1 MATITVTNS
10 RLNFD
15 ASSRKMFLTYT
26 VSLDSGEVYQSI
38 TVASNRQWCNVKNKT
53 VTVYQTEIELSN
65 NRTLEARD
73 AQVTI
78 TVTTSTGTYV
88 QMVVIHQDEF
98 KLYPIWANNVVR
110 VETLLNSVKYEVR
123 YNSETIYSGKAYVI
137 PNTNYVEIDMSKI
150 CASYLNSSLEG
161 IIDAPANYNTLNS
174 VKKFALYING
184 NLEGA
189 YMYYNSYTY
198 APTPEYLNLLGGE
211 TMLILSDPIRKVFDS
226 RQYIVYSLMNVLIK
240 SGGSGIPCYAYF
252 YNSKNERTE
261 VFGSLSVGIGYV
273 TMMKA
278 PEDAVAFEMY
288 GQKTPIKKT
297 CCKYCL
303 YYQNA
308 LGGWDS
314 FLIDGN
320 DKRTDKITSYNYIK
334 AVDNTTKSFGTK
346 KYMNTISTAYKL
358 HTDWLNDDEASRMHH
373 LLESTEVYLHNL
385 EDDTIIPV
393 NITNNSCE
401 FKTFTNNGKKKFN
414 YEINVELARTKVRQ

>member
-150 CASYLNSSLEG
+150 CSSYLSSSLEG
-161 IIDAPANYNTLNS
+161 IIDAPANYNKLDS
-174 VKKFALYING
+174 VKNFGLYIND

-211 TMLILSDPIRKVFDS
+211 TMLMLSDPIRKVFDS
-226 RQYIVYSLMNVLIK
+226 RQYIVNSFLCALSSVS
-240 SGGSGIPCYAYF
+240 SGYGGYAYF

-261 VFGSLSVGIGYV
+261 VFGSLSVGVGYV
-273 TMMKA
+273 TMMRA
-278 PEDAVAFEMY
+278 PEDAVAFEMH

-334 AVDNTTKSFGTK
+334 AIDNNTKSFGTK

-385 EDDTIIPV
+385 EDDTVIPV
-393 NITNNSCE
+393 NITNSSCE

>member
-150 CASYLNSSLEG
+150 CSSYLSSSLEG
-161 IIDAPANYNTLNS
+161 IIDAPANYNKLDS
-174 VKKFALYING
+174 VKNFGLYIND

-198 APTPEYLNLLGGE
+198 APTPEYLNLLSGDI
-211 TMLILSDPIRKVFDS
+211 MLILSDPIRKVFDS
-226 RQYIVYSLMNVLIK
+226 RQYIVNSFLCALSSVSSSY
-240 SGGSGIPCYAYF
+240 GGYAYF

-261 VFGSLSVGIGYV
+261 VFGSLSVGVGYT
-273 TMMKA
+273 TMMRV

-288 GQKTPIKKT
+288 GQKTPIKKS

-314 FLIDGN
+314 LLIDGN

-334 AVDNTTKSFGTK
+334 AIDNNTKSFGTK

>member
-38 TVASNRQWCNVKNKT
+38 TVVSNRQWCNVKNKT
-53 VTVYQTEIELSN
+53 IKVYQTEIELSN

-88 QMVVIHQDEF
+88 QMAVIHQDEF

-150 CASYLNSSLEG
+150 CSSYLSSSLEG
-161 IIDAPANYNTLNS
+161 IIDAPANYNKLDS
-174 VKKFALYING
+174 VKNFGLYIND

-198 APTPEYLNLLGGE
+198 EPTPEYLEQLGGE
-211 TMLILSDPIRKVFDS
+211 TMLMLSDPIRKVFDS
-226 RQYIVYSLMNVLIK
+226 KQYIVNSFLCALSSVSSSY
-240 SGGSGIPCYAYF
+240 GGYAYF

-261 VFGSLSVGIGYV
+261 VFGSLSVGVGYT
-273 TMMKA
+273 TMMRV

-320 DKRTDKITSYNYIK
+320 DKRSDKITSYNYIK
-334 AVDNTTKSFGTK
+334 AIDNNTKSFGTK

-385 EDDTIIPV
+385 EDDTVIPV

>member
-38 TVASNRQWCNVKNKT
+38 TVVSNRQWCNVKNKT

-88 QMVVIHQDEF
+88 QMAVIHQDEF

-150 CASYLNSSLEG
+150 CSSYLSSSLEG
-161 IIDAPANYNTLNS
+161 IIDAPANYNKLDS
-174 VKKFALYING
+174 VKNFGLYIND

-198 APTPEYLNLLGGE
+198 EPNPEYLEQLGGE
-211 TMLILSDPIRKVFDS
+211 TMLMLSDPIRKVFDS
-226 RQYIVYSLMNVLIK
+226 KQYIVNSFLCALSSVSSSY
-240 SGGSGIPCYAYF
+240 GGYAYF

-261 VFGSLSVGIGYV
+261 VFGSLSVGVGYV
-273 TMMKA
+273 TMMRV

-334 AVDNTTKSFGTK
+334 AIDNNTKSFGTK

-385 EDDTIIPV
+385 EDDTVIPV
-393 NITNNSCE
+393 NITNSSCE

>member
-1 MATITVTNS
+1 MATITVTNN

-15 ASSRKMFLTYT
+15 ASSRKLFLTYT
-26 VSLDSGEVYQSI
+26 VALDNNETFTSI
-38 TVASNRQWCNVKNKT
+38 NVVSDRQWCNVKNKT
-53 VTVYQTEIELSN
+53 ITSYQTEIELASN
-65 NRTLEARD
+65 RALEARE
-73 AQVTI
+73 ATI
-78 TVTTSTGTYV
+78 TISVTTSTKTYL
-88 QMVVIHQDEF
+88 QIAVIKQDEL
-98 KLYPIWANNVVR
+98 KLYPIWANNIVR
-110 VETLLNSVKYEVR
+110 VETLLNSVNYEVR
-123 YNSETIYSGKAYVI
+123 YNSDTIYSGKAYVI
-137 PNTNYVEIDMSKI
+137 PNTNYVEIDISKI

-161 IIDAPANYNTLNS
+161 IIDAPANYNALNS

-198 APTPEYLNLLGGE
+198 EPTPEYLTMVAGD
-211 TMLILSDPIRKVFDS
+211 TMLILSDPIRKEYDS
-226 RQYIVYSLMNVLIK
+226 RQYIVYSLMNVLIP
-240 SGGSGIPCYAYF
+240 SGGSAIPCYAYF
-252 YNSKNERTE
+252 YTSKNEAIE
-261 VFGSLSVGIGYV
+261 VRGQINTGIGYV

-278 PEDAVAFEMY
+278 PEDAVRFEFM
-288 GQKTPIKKT
+288 GEKIPIKKT

-314 FLIDGN
+314 LLINGN

-334 AVDNTTKSFGTK
+334 AIDNNTKSFGTK
-346 KYMNTISTAYKL
+346 KYLNTISTSYKL
-358 HTDWLNDDEASRMHH
+358 HTDWMTDDEASRMHH

-414 YEINVELARTKVRQ
+414 YEIDVELARTKVRQ